1 MNNKD
6 LAIIKDHWEN
16 PETISLKDKN
26 LQLVERSAIIE
37 QIEKIKVTSLADIGC
52 GNCED
57 TIFFSRYA
65 EYVDAFDYSEKMVKE
80 ATNIINSSKTK
91 KINISKLDLIDDQ
104 LDNSYDTIITKR
116 TLINLGNF
124 ENQKKAIIKIH
135 NSLEINGHYIMLEC
149 SKDGLDNMNSIRN
162 IFSLEKIPMPFHN
175 FYFSME
181 ALQEFIAN
189 YFEVLHI
196 RFFSDYFFLTRIVG
210 PLLNNKEPYKHDS
223 IFKELSNLTL
233 INKHI
238 GPQFLLVLRKK

>member
-104 LDNSYDTIITKR
+104 LDNS
-116 TLINLGNF
+116 
-124 ENQKKAIIKIH
+124 
-135 NSLEINGHYIMLEC
+135 
-149 SKDGLDNMNSIRN
+149 
-162 IFSLEKIPMPFHN
+162 
-175 FYFSME
+175 
-181 ALQEFIAN
+181 
-189 YFEVLHI
+189 
-196 RFFSDYFFLTRIVG
+196 
-210 PLLNNKEPYKHDS
+210 
-223 IFKELSNLTL
+223 
-233 INKHI
+233 
-238 GPQFLLVLRKK
+238 